1 MNQPVP
7 GTLKYS
13 DLINEIEK
21 GRIKIPQFQRD
32 FVWGKKN
39 VADLI
44 DSIIKGYPIGTFIL
58 WKTKEELRSVR
69 NIGNLSLPM
78 TPKGDFVQYVLDGQQ
93 RMTSI
98 FCCIKGLCIENED
111 GKKDDYSEIYI
122 DLEVDEDEA
131 VVIIDPDFENATEGR
146 YINVSEVYTGNLM
159 KISQDYMMPPKNQY
173 FERLSDYSERLKTY
187 DFSTIAVNDVP
198 IDIATE
204 IFTRINVGGKSLS
217 VFEIMVAKTFDNEKN
232 FDLAEKYDKLIETLQ
247 NVDYDTIPSSTILQC
262 ISVCLVKECNKKAIL
277 KLEKNK
283 FVAVWDDVEDSI
295 LHAVE
300 YFINKYRIPV
310 SGLLPYYGLLV
321 PFTYCF
327 YKNKNN
333 KPEGLQKDYLQDF
346 FWRTVLNSRYSNS
359 LETKIAQDI
368 KKIDTILKGKLP
380 KYEQPVDISTATLSA
395 NGWFSTGKAYIKGF
409 LCILA
414 YMKPLSL
421 NDNADVNI
429 SNSWLKQANSKN
441 YHHFFPKAYL
451 SKKGEE
457 EFYINHIANITI
469 VDDFLNKQK
478 IKDKAPGTYMKEFV
492 KINTELDKAVKS
504 HLIIDL
510 DEFGIWD
517 NDYDTFFNSR
527 LEAFAKE
534 FKKRLVWLKN
544 DIE

>member
-1 MNQPVP
+1 MNQPIP

-58 WKTKEELRSVR
+58 WKTNEELRSVR
-69 NIGNLSLPM
+69 NIGNLCIP
-78 TPKGDFVQYVLDGQQ
+78 TTVKGDFVQYVLDGQQ

-98 FCCIKGLCIENED
+98 FCCIKGLCIEHED

-122 DLEVDEDEA
+122 DLEVDEDES

-146 YINVSEVYTGNLM
+146 YIKVAEVYTGNLM
-159 KISQDYMMPPKNQY
+159 KISQDYMLPPKNQY

-232 FDLAEKYDKLIETLQ
+232 FDLADKYNRLIENLQ
-247 NVDYDTIPSSTILQC
+247 SVDYDTIPSSTILQC
-262 ISVCLVKECNKKAIL
+262 IAVCLVKECNKKAIL

-283 FVAVWDDVEDSI
+283 FVAAWDEVEDSI

-300 YFINKYRIPV
+300 YFKNKYRIPV
-310 SGLLPYYGLLV
+310 SSILPYYGLIV
-321 PFTYCF
+321 PFTYYF
-327 YKNKNN
+327 YKNKNK
-333 KPEGLQKDYLQDF
+333 KPEGIQKDYLQDF

-368 KKIDTILKGKLP
+368 KKIDAILKDKLP
-380 KYEQPVDISTATLSA
+380 KYEQPVDISIGTLSA
-395 NGWFSTGKAYIKGF
+395 NGWFSTGKAYIKGL

-451 SKKGEE
+451 NKKGVD

-478 IKDKAPGTYMKEFV
+478 IKDKAPGMYMKEFV
-492 KINTELDKAVKS
+492 KINTELNKAIKS
-504 HLIIDL
+504 HLIDEL
-510 DEFGIWD
+510 DDFGVWE
-517 NDYDTFFNSR
+517 NDYDTFFIKR
-527 LEAFAKE
+527 LEAFARE
-534 FKKRLVWLKN
+534 LKKRLVWLKN
-544 DIE
+544 DME